1 MPNMDDISFFGS
13 SDYSHRG
20 GIWADA
26 ARRERQP
33 TNMGAS
39 VDPNAHLPQVQ
50 IETSP
55 ELLSTTLVS
64 PLPPTQDPNF
74 PAFAVEDNGD
84 QDQENSS
91 DGPQKDENFEAS
103 SPPRSTTSAV
113 AQTRPTS
120 SSAAKRRSWFMPT
133 RDEDFN
139 TESEPSP
146 LHADDVPSR
155 GRPEGFIQNV
165 SSSSRSASTHS
176 DTRLD
181 PNATPSEPSSLPKT
195 PPPIPRRRELP
206 QQPETDETMPV
217 PSKPPQSLFGRV
229 GTNASTN
236 SNSSTASSFFST
248 LKARAA
254 DKEALSHSAK
264 EAMKK
269 WSSNWAS
276 LKKGGS
282 DESAPG
288 TDDSQVKGLSYAE
301 VRRNVEERLRTIN
314 TPEHS
319 TGTNETQS
327 LSVTDRSPPSPRTQG
342 GSRKLSVSS
351 SLSTGPPTSNFDS
364 VSHSASQDAPA
375 DRDDTLRD
383 REPETDVTT
392 PTSATHPIYT
402 QPSAPKMMMIPGIHA
417 SHRGDV
423 QSMGYVAPTPE
434 PAEHKM
440 KAPAIKSVYRLW
452 KNPGSGQ
459 PAASSS
465 KEPTE
470 SSHLEGGDVGSPSSQ
485 PSQSDPPA
493 PTSSSS
499 SSSPNLL
506 RMVPP
511 PLPARTAVIR
521 PLETSVTKASPD
533 PAEFGNVYASAALKS
548 IASLDN
554 NGGRR
559 SSSSFEHMDDNLQP
573 PPVVATGYS

>member
-13 SDYSHRG
+13 SVYSHRG

-55 ELLSTTLVS
+55 EFISTTLVS
-64 PLPPTQDPNF
+64 PLPPTQDPNL
-74 PAFAVEDNGD
+74 PAFVLEDNRD
-84 QDQENSS
+84 QDQDHPSDSS
-91 DGPQKDENFEAS
+91 QKGEIFEAS
-103 SPPRSTTSAV
+103 SPPRSITSAV

-120 SSAAKRRSWFMPT
+120 SSAAKRRSWFMTT
-133 RDEDFN
+133 RDEDSN
-139 TESEPSP
+139 AESETTLP
-146 LHADDVPSR
+146 HADDVPSR
-155 GRPEGFIQNV
+155 GRPEGFTRNF

-181 PNATPSEPSSLPKT
+181 SNATPSEPSSLPKT

-206 QQPETDETMPV
+206 QQQPEMDGTV
-217 PSKPPQSLFGRV
+217 PAPPKSPQSFFGRV

-236 SNSSTASSFFST
+236 SSGSTTSSFFST

-269 WSSNWAS
+269 WSANWAS

-282 DESAPG
+282 DEPVPG
-288 TDDSQVKGLSYAE
+288 TDDGQAKGASYAE
-301 VRRNVEERLRTIN
+301 VRRNVEERQRTTN
-314 TPEHS
+314 TPEHAP
-319 TGTNETQS
+319 GTDETQS
-327 LSVTDRSPPSPRTQG
+327 LSATDRTPPSPRTQG

-351 SLSTGPPTSNFDS
+351 SLSTGPNLDS

-375 DRDDTLRD
+375 DRDDTSRD
-383 REPETDVTT
+383 REPETDVT
-392 PTSATHPIYT
+392 PPAPHPIYT

-417 SHRGDV
+417 SHRGEV

-434 PAEHKM
+434 PAEHKL
-440 KAPAIKSVYRLW
+440 KAPAIQSVYRLW
-452 KNPGSGQ
+452 KNPGSGH

-485 PSQSDPPA
+485 SSQSDQPV
-493 PTSSSS
+493 PTSSPS
-499 SSSPNLL
+499 SSSPNLK

-521 PLETSVTKASPD
+521 PLEMSVTKASPD
-533 PAEFGNVYASAALKS
+533 PAEFGNVSASAALRS
-548 IASLDN
+548 IVSLDN
-554 NGGRR
+554 NGRRR
-559 SSSSFEHMDDNLQP
+559 SSSSFEHVDDTLQP
-573 PPVVATGYS
+573 PPVVVVATGNS